1 MWWKRKRQDF
11 QAEIDAHLQLEAD
24 ELRSEGV
31 HSEDAHAAAQ
41 RALGN
46 RAAIEERFYEST
58 PWMPFEHAL
67 RDLKYAARVLR
78 KDAAFT
84 ALAIAVLALSIGG
97 NTAIFS
103 LVNAML
109 LRPLKIQNPEQI
121 VGCYSVDAHPP
132 GFSRGFSYTNY
143 IDLRENNPV
152 FTSVAAHGV
161 ASVGVGTAEGGTT
174 HRVGADIVSSNY
186 FATLGVPLFKGR
198 PFTTD
203 EERPDSG
210 APVVILSY
218 SYWKK
223 TGADPE
229 AVGKPLRIN
238 GRTFSVVGITP
249 EGFTGTMALVSS
261 ELYLPLGAYA
271 IANND
276 FEHSLKQRDLYSLIS
291 FGRLKPGLTV
301 QQADAQL
308 AVVAS
313 QMAKAFPL
321 ENRDQTLIVQTL
333 SRLGVSPNPSPASDL
348 SESKIPVILLMSMA
362 AVVLSIASLNLANM
376 MLARGT
382 ARRKEIAIR
391 LAIGG
396 GRSRIVRQL
405 FTEGFLLACLGGS
418 AGLLVASGGCALL
431 IRSLATIA
439 PMDIV
444 FFPAPDVRVLA
455 ATLGFCLL
463 STVVFG
469 LWPAW
474 RLTRPD
480 LVSDLKI
487 SGAEDAGGGTRLFS
501 RRNALVI
508 AQLSLSLMMLAAAG
522 LFVRS
527 EFRAA
532 NIEPGFTLANEVLV
546 EVDPSLAGYDETQG
560 RRIYSAL
567 LPRLRSIPTVESVG
581 LAHLVPFGNEHWMFG
596 LHRAGDKQS
605 DAPAVGAHYN
615 VVSDDYFK
623 TLGIPLLRGRAFRA
637 AENSMTV
644 EHRVA
649 IIDQL
654 AAQRLWPDSDAIGK
668 QINFNST
675 DAEVVGVVGEV
686 REQII
691 GESTAQPHV
700 YVPFGQ
706 AYQADMRIHMK
717 VTSQSSQAQALLLET
732 IRREIRAVDD
742 RVPVLTLKTLSNHMD
757 TSLDLW
763 LVKTGARMLGIF
775 ASVAILLAMIGLYAV
790 KAYTVARRTREI
802 GIRMA
807 VGAGSADVLR
817 MVLRE
822 GLGVT
827 AIGVAGGV
835 ILALASGRL
844 LAGMLYEVQAV
855 DLTVLS
861 LATLLLTAISL
872 LACYLPARKAAH
884 IDPMAALR
892 FD

>member
-1 MWWKRKRQDF
+1 MWWKRKPRDF

-31 HSEDAHAAAQ
+31 RPEEAQAAAQ

-46 RAAIEERFYEST
+46 RASIEERFYESS
-58 PWMPFEHAL
+58 PWISIEHAL

-97 NTAIFS
+97 NTAIFT
-103 LVNAML
+103 LVNALL
-109 LRPLKIQNPEQI
+109 LRPLKIDHPEQI
-121 VGCYSVDAHPP
+121 VGCYSIDVHPP
-132 GFSRGFSYTNY
+132 GFSRGFSYPNY
-143 IDLRENNPV
+143 TDLRENNSV
-152 FTSVAAHGV
+152 FSSLAVHGV
-161 ASVGVGTAEGGTT
+161 AGVGVGTADGGTT

-186 FATLGVPLFKGR
+186 FATLGVPLLKGR
-198 PFTTD
+198 TFTAE

-210 APVVILSY
+210 ALVVILSY

-238 GRTFSVVGITP
+238 GRTFTVVGIAP
-249 EGFTGTMALVSS
+249 EGFTGTMALFSN

-276 FEHSLKQRDLYSLIS
+276 FEHSLNQRNNYSLIPI
-291 FGRLKPGLTV
+291 GRLKPGLTM
-301 QQADAQL
+301 QEAGAQL

-313 QMAKAFPL
+313 QMEKAYPA
-321 ENRDQTLIVQTL
+321 ENRDQTLIVKPL
-333 SRLGVSPNPSPASDL
+333 SRLGVSPNPSRASDL
-348 SESKIPVILLMSMA
+348 SESKVPVILLMSMA

-405 FTEGFLLACLGGS
+405 FTEGLLLACLGGGV
-418 AGLLVASGGCALL
+418 GLVVASGGCALL
-431 IRSLATIA
+431 IRSLSTIA

-444 FFPAPDVRVLA
+444 FVAAPDVRVLA
-455 ATLGFCLL
+455 ATLSFCLL

-487 SGAEDAGGGTRLFS
+487 SGGEEAGGGTRLFS
-501 RRNALVI
+501 RRNVLVI
-508 AQLSLSLMMLAAAG
+508 AQLSLSLMMLASAG

-527 EFRAA
+527 EFQAA
-532 NIEPGFTLANEVLV
+532 NVEPGFTLANEVLV
-546 EVDPSLAGYDETQG
+546 EVAPSLAGYDETRV
-560 RRIYSAL
+560 RRIYAAL
-567 LPRLRSIPTVESVG
+567 LPRLRSIPAVESVG
-581 LAHLVPFGNEHWMFG
+581 LAHLVPFGNEHWTFE
-596 LHRAGDKQS
+596 LRRAGDNRP
-605 DAPAVGAHYN
+605 DAPTVGANYN
-615 VVSDDYFK
+615 VVTDDYFK

-637 AENSMTV
+637 AENSAPV

-649 IIDQL
+649 IVDKL
-654 AAQRLWPDSDAIGK
+654 AAERLWPDSDAIGK

-675 DAEVVGVVGEV
+675 DVEVVGVVGEV

-691 GESTAQPHV
+691 GESTPQPHI

-706 AYQADMRIHMK
+706 TYQADMRIHIKMAD
-717 VTSQSSQAQALLLET
+717 TSPQAKALLLET

-742 RVPVLTLKTLSNHMD
+742 RVPVLALKTLSNHLD

-763 LVKTGARMLGIF
+763 LVKTGARLLGIF
-775 ASVAILLAMIGLYAV
+775 ASIAILLAMIGLYAV

-807 VGAGSADVLR
+807 IGADSADVLR

-844 LAGMLYEVQAV
+844 LAGMLYEVPAV

-861 LATLLLTAISL
+861 LATLLLTAISM

-884 IDPMAALR
+884 IDPMVALR